1 MRTSLCVLSN
11 AEKAKRNHG
20 AILTPT
26 IPIPLYSLLPSCP
39 YAYMVLYIHIKPRGR
54 KSRTVWMCTKYKMCL
69 HVNAFLK
76 SITLYDYVLI
86 KFILGNHSAP
96 SESSSPNASSWVI
109 NHPNASGTL
118 KFPRMWD
125 FRQQNRANPW
135 HNWTVDHSTTTG
147 QTEKKRSHSWNR
159 NSQLPRLI
167 DKERSFKLWDVFVSH
182 GFLSSHSQPGILRFE
197 RTNNHIDYIR
207 NKFIAVA
214 CYLLRDFFPW
224 TLKCLLKN
232 NHLRLEM
239 TLISQHLQVIELT
252 VNYQHTQ
259 PGIKSFCFLIG

>member
-1 MRTSLCVLSN
+1 MLHRKAVHQMLRVELSIIPMPLELWN
-11 AEKAKRNHG
+11 FPGCGTFGNKIGPIRDTTEWLI
-20 AILTPT
+20 ILP
-26 IPIPLYSLLPSCP
+26 PQ
-39 YAYMVLYIHIKPRGR
+39 VRR
-54 KSRTVWMCTKYKMCL
+54 KK
-69 HVNAFLK
+69 
-76 SITLYDYVLI
+76 
-86 KFILGNHSAP
+86 
-96 SESSSPNASSWVI
+96 
-109 NHPNASGTL
+109 
-118 KFPRMWD
+118 
-125 FRQQNRANPW
+125 
-135 HNWTVDHSTTTG
+135 
-147 QTEKKRSHSWNR
+147 KKRSHSWNR

-214 CYLLRDFFPW
+214 CYLLRNFFPW

-239 TLISQHLQVIELT
+239 TLITQHLQVIELT
-252 VNYQHTQ
+252 VSYQHPQ

>member
-26 IPIPLYSLLPSCP
+26 IPIPLYSLLPSWP

-54 KSRTVWMCTKYKMCL
+54 NSRTVWMCTKYKMCL

-76 SITLYDYVLI
+76 PITLYDYVLI

-125 FRQQNRANPW
+125 FRQQNRANSW

-147 QTEKKRSHSWNR
+147 QTEKKKGHTVETETPNYLDSSTKREASSCEMFLLAMDVYLAIPNLAFWD
-159 NSQLPRLI
+159 LEELI
-167 DKERSFKLWDVFVSH
+167 
-182 GFLSSHSQPGILRFE
+182 
-197 RTNNHIDYIR
+197 
-207 NKFIAVA
+207 IA
-214 CYLLRDFFPW
+214 
-224 TLKCLLKN
+224 
-232 NHLRLEM
+232 
-239 TLISQHLQVIELT
+239 LIT
-252 VNYQHTQ
+252 
-259 PGIKSFCFLIG
+259 